1 MNRTRRFLLLAL
13 ALCVG
18 IAIWLWWSRPVA
30 VDMAGYAPAD
40 SLLYLEANE
49 PYEIFNAVSATQA
62 WRSLAQATGTPA
74 TEDKTHY
81 LAGLMRWTGI
91 GPARSVILSRA
102 QVAVV
107 VSELR
112 VGEEGEALNIKHEGA
127 LLVETH
133 TSASRIRSTV
143 EETLKTLALQTYG
156 SPTETRTVVDGIEFI
171 AWSTPDK
178 SRQIV
183 GAISG
188 SLVVVGTNQQI
199 VQKCLGV
206 AQGRGPSLKNDAELH
221 TMRSRL
227 EASQSLTFGY
237 VPAANSAK
245 LVAFGL
251 PVLLGRSPGNPES
264 QRLIANGATKIFG
277 SFGWTSKP
285 YLEGI
290 QDRYAIN
297 LQPSVVSR
305 LKPTFL
311 STGVESQLEQIAPS
325 EVDAATSYRFSNTV
339 ATWQSFKSAVSSQ
352 VDALSAILFS
362 SLLESGLLSYGIEQP
377 ETFLSAVSGE
387 LVTMRLDDSSERSI
401 MIAHVRDRAKLREL
415 FARKMTVRPSDI
427 RAANTE
433 FFEDSEGESAAS
445 LGDHLV
451 VLGSP
456 IDVRRYF
463 EIGGPGNP
471 MNAEDLKRMKFFASP
486 DKSAPIITYASDAER
501 VRKFAL
507 TVFSAKVVDS
517 SSAQQLEQAINALPS
532 SVTETSLSE
541 QGIERLTRSPLG
553 QFSSIVPSL
562 FPEKARLPVLP
573 RNP

>member
-18 IAIWLWWSRPVA
+18 IAIWLWWSRPVP
-30 VDMAGYAPAD
+30 VDMANYAPAD

-49 PYEIFNAVSATQA
+49 PYEIFNAVSSTQA
-62 WRSLAQATGTPA
+62 WRLLAQTTGMPP
-74 TEDKTHY
+74 TEGKTHY
-81 LAGLMRWTGI
+81 LSGLMRWTGI
-91 GPARSVILSRA
+91 GPTRSVILSRA

-112 VGEEGEALNIKHEGA
+112 AGEEGEALNIKHEGA

-183 GAISG
+183 GAIFG

-206 AQGRGPSLKNDAELH
+206 AQGRGQSLKNDAELH
-221 TMRSRL
+221 TMRRRL
-227 EASQSLTFGY
+227 DARQSLTFGY
-237 VPAANSAK
+237 VPSANSAK

-251 PVLLGRSPGNPES
+251 PILIGRSPGNPES

-277 SFGWTSKP
+277 SLGWTSKP
-285 YLEGI
+285 YLDGI

-297 LQPSVVSR
+297 LQPSVVNR

-311 STGVESQLEQIAPS
+311 STGVESQLEQIAPR
-325 EVDAATSYRFSNTV
+325 ELYAATSYRFSNPV
-339 ATWQSFKSAVSSQ
+339 ATWHSLKSAVSSQ

-362 SLLESGLLSYGIEQP
+362 SLLESGLITYGIDQP

-387 LVTMRLDDSSERSI
+387 LVTLRLDDSSDRSI
-401 MIAHVRDRAKLREL
+401 MVAHVRDRARLREL
-415 FARKMTVRPSDI
+415 FARKMTVRPSDN

-433 FFEDSEGESAAS
+433 FFEDAEGESAAS
-445 LGDHLV
+445 LGDQLL

-456 IDVRRYF
+456 VDVRRYF
-463 EIGGPGNP
+463 EVGGPGNSTSAD
-471 MNAEDLKRMKFFASP
+471 NLRRMKFFTSP
-486 DKSAPIITYASDAER
+486 DKSAPIITYANDDER
-501 VRKFAL
+501 VRRFAL
-507 TVFSAKVVDS
+507 TIISAKRADAIS
-517 SSAQQLEQAINALPS
+517 GQQLEQLIAALPF
-532 SVTETSLSE
+532 SVTETTLGE

-553 QFSSIVPSL
+553 QFSSIVSSL
-562 FPEKARLPVLP
+562 FPEKASSTS
-573 RNP
+573 NPAP